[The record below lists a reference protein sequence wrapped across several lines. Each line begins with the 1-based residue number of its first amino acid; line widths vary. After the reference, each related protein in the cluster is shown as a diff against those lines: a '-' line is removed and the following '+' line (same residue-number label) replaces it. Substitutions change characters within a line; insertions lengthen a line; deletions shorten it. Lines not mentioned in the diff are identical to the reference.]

1 MKEEEMEVRVRVPAP
16 LKKLAEERDVIKA
29 QGKTVEEVLRWL
41 TETYPGLKKMICDEQ
56 GRVRRFINIYVN
68 DEDIRFIQN
77 LETPLKEGDQISI
90 VPAIAGG
97 SPLKREGALIFAP
110 KFMTGAFKTVK
121 AFKDWL
127 IIKAKKEGSEISV
140 EETHQLLQ
148 KKEPIV
154 LLDIREKEEIAVGYI
169 EGATFLP
176 QGLLSEKVENLLP
189 DKDVPV
195 VIYCTGGI
203 RSLAA
208 AKLMKEKGY
217 THVFSMAKGINEWKA
232 AGCEVVSDS
241 ELTPDQLT
249 RYSRHLMLKEV
260 GMEGQIQLLKAKV
273 LLVGAGGLGCP
284 AALYLAAAGVGTL
297 GIVDSDKVDLTNLQR
312 QVLHGLA
319 DVGRPKTESAK
330 EAIRRI
336 NPGVKVVTYQERL
349 TPQNALEIFQKYDLI
364 IDGSDNF
371 PTKYLVNDASFLT
384 GKPYI
389 YGGVFQFE
397 GQASVF
403 FPKEGGPCLRCLFP
417 EPPPPGLVPS

>member
-1 MKEEEMEVRVRVPAP
+1 MRK
-16 LKKLAEERDVIKA
+16 
-29 QGKTVEEVLRWL
+29 
-41 TETYPGLKKMICDEQ
+41 
-56 GRVRRFINIYVN
+56 
-68 DEDIRFIQN
+68 
-77 LETPLKEGDQISI
+77 
-90 VPAIAGG
+90 
-97 SPLKREGALIFAP
+97 
-110 KFMTGAFKTVK
+110 AFKTIK
-121 AFKDWL
+121 AFKDWF

-154 LLDIREKEEIAVGYI
+154 LLDIREKEEIALGYI
-169 EGATFLP
+169 EGTTFLP
-176 QGLLSEKVENLLP
+176 QGLLKEKVESLLP
-189 DKDVPV
+189 DKNAPV
-195 VIYCTGGI
+195 VVYCAGGI

-208 AKLMKEKGY
+208 AKLMRERGY
-217 THVFSMAKGINEWKA
+217 AHVFSMAKGINGWKE
-232 AGCEVVSDS
+232 AGHDVVSDS
-241 ELTPDQLT
+241 ELTLDQLT

-297 GIVDSDKVDLTNLQR
+297 GIIDSDKVDLTNLQR
-312 QVLHGLA
+312 QILHGLA

-330 EAIRRI
+330 EAIHRI
-336 NPGVKVVTYQERL
+336 NPDVKVVTYQERL
-349 TPQNALEIFQKYDLI
+349 TPQNALEIFQEYDII

-371 PTKYLVNDASFLT
+371 PTKYLVNDASFFT
-384 GKPYI
+384 GKPYV

>member
-1 MKEEEMEVRVRVPAP
+1 MRK
-16 LKKLAEERDVIKA
+16 
-29 QGKTVEEVLRWL
+29 
-41 TETYPGLKKMICDEQ
+41 
-56 GRVRRFINIYVN
+56 
-68 DEDIRFIQN
+68 
-77 LETPLKEGDQISI
+77 
-90 VPAIAGG
+90 
-97 SPLKREGALIFAP
+97 
-110 KFMTGAFKTVK
+110 AFKTIK
-121 AFKDWL
+121 AFKDWF

-154 LLDIREKEEIAVGYI
+154 LLDIREKEEIALGYI
-169 EGATFLP
+169 EGTTFLP
-176 QGLLSEKVENLLP
+176 QGLLKEKVESLLP
-189 DKDVPV
+189 DKNAPV
-195 VIYCTGGI
+195 VVYCAGGI

-208 AKLMKEKGY
+208 AKLMRERGY
-217 THVFSMAKGINEWKA
+217 AHVFSMAKGINGWKE
-232 AGCEVVSDS
+232 AGHDVVSDS
-241 ELTPDQLT
+241 ELTLDQLT

-284 AALYLAAAGVGTL
+284 AGLYLAAAGVGNI
-297 GIVDSDKVDLTNLQR
+297 GIIDSDKVDLTNLQR
-312 QVLHGLA
+312 QILHGLA

-330 EAIRRI
+330 EAIHRI
-336 NPGVKVVTYQERL
+336 NPDVKVVTYQERL
-349 TPQNALEIFQKYDLI
+349 TPQNALEIFQEYDII

-371 PTKYLVNDASFLT
+371 PTKYLVNDASFFT
-384 GKPYI
+384 GKPYV

>member
-1 MKEEEMEVRVRVPAP
+1 MK
-16 LKKLAEERDVIKA
+16 I
-29 QGKTVEEVLRWL
+29 GTLR
-41 TETYPGLKKMICDEQ
+41 TM
-56 GRVRRFINIYVN
+56 
-68 DEDIRFIQN
+68 
-77 LETPLKEGDQISI
+77 
-90 VPAIAGG
+90 
-97 SPLKREGALIFAP
+97 
-110 KFMTGAFKTVK
+110 K
-121 AFKDWL
+121 AFKDWF
-127 IIKAKKEGSEISV
+127 IIKAKREGSEVSV
-140 EETHQLLQ
+140 EETRQLLQ

-154 LLDIREKEEIAVGYI
+154 LLDIREKEEIALGYI

-189 DKDVPV
+189 DKDAPV
-195 VIYCTGGI
+195 VIYCAGGI

-217 THVFSMAKGINEWKA
+217 THVFSMAKGINGWKA
-232 AGCEVVSDS
+232 VGYEVVSDS
-241 ELTPDQLT
+241 ELTPDQLA
-249 RYSRHLMLKEV
+249 RYSRHLLLKEV
-260 GMEGQIQLLKAKV
+260 GMEGQIQLLNARV

-297 GIVDSDKVDLTNLQR
+297 GIVDSDKVDLSNLQR
-312 QVLHGLA
+312 QVLHGLS

-330 EAIRRI
+330 EAIHRI
-336 NPGVKVVTYQERL
+336 NPDVKVKTYQERL
-349 TPQNALEIFQKYDLI
+349 TPQNALEIFKEYDII

-371 PTKYLVNDASFLT
+371 PTKYLVNDASFFT
-384 GKPYI
+384 GKPYV

>member
-1 MKEEEMEVRVRVPAP
+1 
-16 LKKLAEERDVIKA
+16 
-29 QGKTVEEVLRWL
+29 
-41 TETYPGLKKMICDEQ
+41 
-56 GRVRRFINIYVN
+56 
-68 DEDIRFIQN
+68 
-77 LETPLKEGDQISI
+77 
-90 VPAIAGG
+90 
-97 SPLKREGALIFAP
+97 
-110 KFMTGAFKTVK
+110 MTKAFKTIK
-121 AFKDWL
+121 AFKDWF

-140 EETHQLLQ
+140 EETHGLLQ

-154 LLDIREKEEIAVGYI
+154 LLDIREKEEIALGYI
-169 EGATFLP
+169 NGTVFLP
-176 QGLLSEKVENLLP
+176 QGFLSEKVENLLP
-189 DKDVPV
+189 DKNVPV
-195 VIYCTGGI
+195 VVYCAGGI

-208 AKLMKEKGY
+208 AKLMREKGY
-217 THVFSMAKGINEWKA
+217 MNVFSMAKGIDGWRA
-232 AGCEVVSDS
+232 AGYEVMSES

-249 RYSRHLMLKEV
+249 RYSRHLMLPEV
-260 GMEGQIQLLKAKV
+260 GIEGQIQLLKAKV

-297 GIVDSDKVDLTNLQR
+297 GIIDSDRVDLSNLQR
-312 QVLHGLA
+312 QILHGLA

-336 NPGVKVVTYQERL
+336 NPDVKVVTYTERL
-349 TPQNALEIFQKYDLI
+349 TTQNALEIFQEYDLI
-364 IDGSDNF
+364 LDGSDNF
-371 PTKYLVNDASFLT
+371 PTKYLVNDASFFT